1 MLPAGIASF
10 KLRHATTFIM
20 TEVAHWCTDIAVDA
34 SQDSEEVS
42 LFNPG
47 GTTATKV
54 TNFGAISRNYTL
66 SIKWKPEAETF
77 FSALSGAVNVP
88 FEFSP
93 RGTAIGQM
101 RISGG
106 CNVGGWAGPGGS
118 ASGSLDAS
126 LALSVT
132 TFLSET
138 IPTPPAAKTITSSSV
153 ADPTVITTSAPHTL
167 LVGSVVVIAT
177 HTGATP
183 TLNGAHV
190 VTSIPSATTFT
201 IPVSVTVGGT
211 GGTVQD

>member
-10 KLRHATTFIM
+10 KLRHPSTFVM
-20 TEVAHWCTDIAVDA
+20 TEVAAWCTDIAVDT

-66 SIKWKPEAETF
+66 SIKWRPEAEVF

-88 FEFSP
+88 FEYAP
-93 RGTAIGQM
+93 RGTAVGQIM
-101 RISGG
+101 ISGAT
-106 CNVGGWAGPGGS
+106 NVGGWAGPGGS

-126 LALSVT
+126 LSLSPTV
-132 TFLSET
+132 FLSAT
-138 IPTPPAAKTITSSSV
+138 IITAPAAKTITSSSV
-153 ADPTVITTSAPHTL
+153 ADPTLITTSAPHAL
-167 LVGSVVVIAT
+167 VVGSVVVIAG

-183 TLNGAHV
+183 SLNGAHT
-190 VTSIPSATTFT
+190 VTTVPTTTTFT